1 MAIQREW
8 QDYPKDHVK
17 LVSYKTDSEEWGAV
31 YYKKAKPSKG
41 WVVMSEINAYGDF
54 YYVIKRDNQ
63 IGDAAITKKIYRFP
77 TSEVVAELLISP
89 KLTFF
94 SKELVRDLIPDLQQ
108 FGCFVVDKFEGLAI
122 TED

>member
-1 MAIQREW
+1 MGSCLLQ
-8 QDYPKDHVK
+8 
-17 LVSYKTDSEEWGAV
+17 
-31 YYKKAKPSKG
+31 KAKLTKV
-41 WVVMSEINAYGDF
+41 WADMSEINVYGDF

-108 FGCFVVDKFEGLAI
+108 FGCFVVDKIEGLAI